1 MRYLKRFE
9 SKVNLYELV
18 EECFIEFLDD
28 ETAYFWKDDGFVGGE
43 FSISKWSGDNKI
55 EDIDSAIQ
63 ISKKQVEFLS
73 DIKVAVNRLSD
84 MTPVL
89 IKWNMDSDLSSFVI
103 KIYQS
108 ENLKVGEFWTMVET
122 EGKKQKILLNRNKIM
137 EILKLEKGVELSI
150 WSSGVDETLKILFKN
165 RDQFDLHMYRDF
177 LNRREELPNGFFEN
191 EVVEDALIIN
201 PELMERWRKLG
212 KNFEKLKIDSDPLVS
227 KIEYISRGQDRKY
240 YGSGGSY
247 TKEEWSISLKL
258 NKKYKFSF

>member
-9 SKVNLYELV
+9 SKVDLYELV

-28 ETAYFWKDDGFVGGE
+28 GTADIWKDDGFVGGE

-73 DIKVAVNRLSD
+73 DIKVAINRLSD

-89 IKWNMDSDLSSFVI
+89 IKLDMDSDLSSFVI

-108 ENLKVGEFWTMVET
+108 ENLKAGEFWTMVET

-150 WSSGVDETLKILFKN
+150 WSTGVGETLKISFNN

-177 LNRREELPNGFFEN
+177 LNRREELPNGSFEN

-201 PELMERWRKLG
+201 PELMERRRKLG
-212 KNFEKLKIDSDPLVS
+212 KNFEKLKIDTDPLVS

-247 TKEEWSISLKL
+247 TKEEWSINLKL